1 MMKLLIIED
10 EKISRVSL
18 TNILSKENFE
28 VFAAEDGEKGLE
40 MYYSLNPTIVITD
53 LRLPKISGL
62 EILDKIIQHNPECKV
77 ILITAFATVETAV
90 KALKSGAY
98 DYLTKPFNPEKLLS
112 ILRNIREMQNV
123 IEENEILKKRL
134 NILENKTI
142 VGSSLVMQKLIALV
156 KQLSLSD
163 STVLIQGE
171 SGTGKEVVARA
182 IHNWG
187 ERNKHKFI
195 AISCSSIPE
204 SLLESELFGYEKG
217 AFTGAVSRKIG
228 LFESANKG
236 TVFIDDI
243 DDFPLAMQVKLL
255 RVLQEK
261 QINRIGSNEPINI
274 DVRIIAATKV
284 DLRKKVDENLFR
296 KDLYYRLNIIPIN
309 LPPLR
314 ERKEDIPELIE
325 HFFIKYNALDKIKLL
340 TPEIYKGLMEHNWEG
355 NVRELE
361 NIVQRIIALSY
372 TGNITLENLNL
383 NISNKRKTNNLQEE
397 YPTYEEFMTS
407 KEEEIINWA
416 LDKCNGSITAAA
428 KLLDIPRTTLISKIE
443 RLKTKKES

>member
-28 VFAAEDGEKGLE
+28 VYAAEDGEKGLE
-40 MYYSLNPTIVITD
+40 LYYSLNPAIVITD

-62 EILDKIIQHNPECKV
+62 EILDKIIKNNPECKV

-98 DYLTKPFNPEKLLS
+98 DYLTKPFSPEKLLS

-142 VGSSLVMQKLIALV
+142 VGSSQVMQRLIEII
-156 KQLSLSD
+156 KQLSLTD

-187 ERNKHKFI
+187 ERSKNKFI

-217 AFTGAVSRKIG
+217 AFTGAISRKIG
-228 LFESANKG
+228 LFETANKG

-243 DDFPLAMQVKLL
+243 DDFPLSMQVKLL

-284 DLRKKVDENLFR
+284 DLRKKVEENLFR
-296 KDLYYRLNIIPIN
+296 KDLYYRLNIIPII

-372 TGNITLENLNL
+372 TGSITLENLNL
-383 NISNKRKTNNLQEE
+383 NISNITTQVNLKED
-397 YPTYEEFMTS
+397 YPTYEEFMTA

-416 LDKCNGSITAAA
+416 LNKCNNSISAAA

-443 RLKTKKES
+443 RLKTKKEI